1 MLHYRFLT
9 LTRKILNRLIRFHIW
24 LELNELRAGLASV
37 GKNVEIVYPFDI
49 RGKEF
54 ITIGNDVFIGPRV
67 LMGAAKGA
75 EILIEDAV
83 MFGPEVKLIGGDH
96 RYDLPDKFIKD
107 SGVGKQG
114 PIVIGKGAWLGA
126 ASIVL
131 KGITIGEGAI
141 IGAGSVV
148 TKDIPPNQIW
158 AGNPARFIK
167 MRF

>member
-1 MLHYRFLT
+1 MS
-9 LTRKILNRLIRFHIW
+9 
-24 LELNELRAGLASV
+24 GLASV
-37 GKNVEIVYPFDI
+37 GKDVEIVYPFDI

-75 EILIEDAV
+75 EIYIQDSV

-96 RYDLPDKFIKD
+96 KYDIPDRTIKD
-107 SGVGKQG
+107 SGTGIQG
-114 PIVIGKGAWLGA
+114 PIVIGRGAWLGA
-126 ASIVL
+126 ASIIL

-141 IGAGSVV
+141 VGAGAVV
-148 TKDIPPNQIW
+148 TKDIPANQIW
-158 AGNPARFIK
+158 AGNPAQFIK